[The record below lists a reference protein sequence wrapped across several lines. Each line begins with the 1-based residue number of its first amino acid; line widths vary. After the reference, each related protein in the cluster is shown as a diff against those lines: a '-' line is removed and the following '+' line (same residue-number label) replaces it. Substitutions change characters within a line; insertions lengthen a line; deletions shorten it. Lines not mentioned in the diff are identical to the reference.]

1 MESEKYL
8 EGQSMQR
15 PPLFESDGF
24 IYWKNRFETY
34 VKSKDLDLWHVIT
47 DGDFPPI
54 QNNPETKKDEVV
66 PFHKQNDDLKKK
78 LAKNNEA
85 KMVIYNA
92 LPRKEY
98 ERIFMCQTAKEIWDT
113 LLITHQ
119 GNNQVKANKIDLLVQ
134 QYEQFMIPEEESI
147 DNAFAKFN
155 TIITSLKALNEGFFS
170 KNCVR
175 KFLRALHLKWR
186 AKVTAIEES
195 KNLTTLP
202 LDELIGN
209 LKVYEEV
216 IKKDFKTVK
225 DKKEQSRSL
234 ALKVKKEV
242 SDEDSPSSD
251 NEDEEY
257 AIAVKEFKKFF
268 NDNGEDEVEK
278 TKDETC
284 LVAQAPDEICLGINL
299 EPDEWIKDSGCSKH
313 LTGNRKLFSSYKAY
327 NGGNVI
333 FQSNLCGKIIG
344 KGQICDNKCKVIF
357 TEHDSKIIKD
367 EKVIGKGIRKGGIY
381 VMKLGNKPEDKIC
394 LATLDENS
402 TLWHRRLGHANMQ
415 LIQSLASKEL
425 VRNQPKLKYDR
436 HFCDACKIGKQAH
449 ASHKAKNIVS
459 TTRCLELLHMDLFG
473 PSAIR
478 SYGGNRYTLVIVDD
492 YSRFTWTRFLAN
504 KIEAF
509 EKFKIFSKMI
519 QNKLGCSIVL
529 IRMDHGGEF
538 DNKVQFGNYCDL
550 NEISHNFSAPRTP
563 QSNGVVERKNRT
575 LQEMSRTMLNEQSIP
590 QKFWCNAVDT
600 STYIINRVS
609 IRRILGK
616 TPYELLRGRKPNLNY
631 FRVFG
636 SKCFILNTKDY
647 LTKFD
652 PKSYEGVFLGYSQ
665 NSKAYII
672 LNKQTMKVEDSLNVT
687 FDATPP
693 LPKTSPLEDDEL
705 VKEEDIEEVLKK
717 FRLEDSKPMKTPMST
732 ETKLTRDEEG
742 ESVDNTKYRGM
753 IGSLLYLTASRP
765 DIMFS
770 VCLCA
775 RFQEDPKTSH
785 LEAVKRI
792 FRYIKGTT
800 HLGLWYPKGSGIE
813 TIVYAD
819 SDHAGDYVD
828 RKSTS
833 GVCTFMGCCLTS
845 WFSKKQTALAISTT
859 EAEYVSAGKACQQAL
874 WMKQALVDYGVRLD
888 NIPIMCDN
896 KGAIDLSKNP
906 IQHSR
911 TKHIEIRHH
920 FLPDNIQKGNIS
932 IEKVSSE
939 DNIADILTKPLKRK
953 PFNYLRLVLGM
964 MEQID

>member
-8 EGQSMQR
+8 EGQSIQR

-66 PFHKQNDDLKKK
+66 PFINEMMILKRNLQKIMK
-78 LAKNNEA
+78 LK
-85 KMVIYNA
+85 
-92 LPRKEY
+92 
-98 ERIFMCQTAKEIWDT
+98 C
-113 LLITHQ
+113 
-119 GNNQVKANKIDLLVQ
+119 
-134 QYEQFMIPEEESI
+134 
-147 DNAFAKFN
+147 
-155 TIITSLKALNEGFFS
+155 LKALDEGFSS

-175 KFLRALHLKWR
+175 KFLRALHPKWR

-216 IKKDFKTVK
+216 IKKDFETVK
-225 DKKEQSRSL
+225 GKKEQSRSL

-242 SDEDSPSSD
+242 SDEDNSSSD
-251 NEDEEY
+251 SEDEEY
-257 AIAVKEFKKFF
+257 AMAVKEFKKFF
-268 NDNGEDEVEK
+268 KRRGRFVRQPRGDRKTFQRSRNDGYGKSERKCFRCGDPNHLIGECSKPPKNNDQRAFIGGAWSDNGEDEVEK

-313 LTGNRKLFSSYKAY
+313 MTGNRKLFSSYKAY

-333 FQSNLCGKIIG
+333 FGSNLRGKIIG
-344 KGQICDNKCKVIF
+344 KGTISQDSLIIENVEHVDNLTYNLLSVGQICDNKCKVIF
-357 TEHDSKIIKD
+357 TEHDSEIIKD

-425 VRNQPKLKYDR
+425 VRNLPKLKYDR

-504 KIEAF
+504 KTEAF

-519 QNKLGCSIVL
+519 QNKLGCSIVS
-529 IRMDHGGEF
+529 IRTDHGREF
-538 DNKVQFGNYCDL
+538 DNEVQFGNYCDL
-550 NEISHNFSAPRTP
+550 NGISHNFSAPRTP

-616 TPYELLRGRKPNLNY
+616 TPYELLREWFVKYSANVRRTLADFSHAPPNEYSPSLMTRSSGRWCGLASTK
-631 FRVFG
+631 
-636 SKCFILNTKDY
+636 ILLCT
-647 LTKFD
+647 FD
-652 PKSYEGVFLGYSQ
+652 GQ
-665 NSKAYII
+665 
-672 LNKQTMKVEDSLNVT
+672 VEDGSSYINVSGKSAQ
-687 FDATPP
+687 DGM
-693 LPKTSPLEDDEL
+693 L
-705 VKEEDIEEVLKK
+705 VWGEADSGKLCKK
-717 FRLEDSKPMKTPMST
+717 
-732 ETKLTRDEEG
+732 
-742 ESVDNTKYRGM
+742 
-753 IGSLLYLTASRP
+753 GSL
-765 DIMFS
+765 
-770 VCLCA
+770 
-775 RFQEDPKTSH
+775 
-785 LEAVKRI
+785 
-792 FRYIKGTT
+792 
-800 HLGLWYPKGSGIE
+800 
-813 TIVYAD
+813 
-819 SDHAGDYVD
+819 
-828 RKSTS
+828 
-833 GVCTFMGCCLTS
+833 
-845 WFSKKQTALAISTT
+845 
-859 EAEYVSAGKACQQAL
+859 
-874 WMKQALVDYGVRLD
+874 
-888 NIPIMCDN
+888 
-896 KGAIDLSKNP
+896 
-906 IQHSR
+906 
-911 TKHIEIRHH
+911 
-920 FLPDNIQKGNIS
+920 
-932 IEKVSSE
+932 
-939 DNIADILTKPLKRK
+939 
-953 PFNYLRLVLGM
+953 
-964 MEQID
+964 